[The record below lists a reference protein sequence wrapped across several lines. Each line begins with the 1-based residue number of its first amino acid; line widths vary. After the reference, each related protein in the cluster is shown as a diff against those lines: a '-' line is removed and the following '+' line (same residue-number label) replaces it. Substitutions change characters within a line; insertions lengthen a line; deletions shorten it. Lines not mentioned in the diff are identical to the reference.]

1 MAGLMQAWMSRLSFE
16 KDAAWWNV
24 KWAARGFG
32 RRFGWPGWLILASLL
47 VASLAWV
54 VEQRQT
60 TFLSGAKDRQTQQ
73 RPAPAVYAS
82 PVQTNGATH
91 IQAFDDFLLP
101 HDEIPSAIQELL
113 RVAGEQ
119 KLIALKGE
127 YRATI
132 ESQGE
137 FMRYRMLIP
146 VKGDA
151 QAIRRFMQA
160 AMLSQ
165 KALALESIQFKRDRI
180 DSTEIEAKIN
190 WVLFTQLPSQSGV
203 PLSSDESNSS
213 SAPAASPSVKQ

>member
-1 MAGLMQAWMSRLSFE
+1 MAGLIQGWVSRLSFQKE
-16 KDAAWWNV
+16 AVWWNV
-24 KWAARGFG
+24 KWAARSFG

-47 VASLAWV
+47 IASLASV

-60 TFLSGAKDRQTQQ
+60 KLLSEAKDKLAQY
-73 RPAPAVYAS
+73 RPAPAVYTS
-82 PVQTNGATH
+82 PVQTNGAEH
-91 IQAFDDFLLP
+91 IQAFDNFLLP

-146 VKGDA
+146 VKGEA

-190 WVLFTQLPSQSGV
+190 WVLFTQLPPPSGV
-203 PLSSDESNSS
+203 QLSSEESASS
-213 SAPAASPSVKQ
+213 SAPASPPSVKQ